1 MAKLKI
7 KLIKSMNGRR
17 DNHIATARSLGLKK
31 IGSEVIQPDNPQTRG
46 KIELIKYMIEV
57 TEE

>member
-7 KLIKSMNGRR
+7 KLIKSLSGRR
-17 DNHIATARSLGLKK
+17 DNHIATARSLGLRK
-31 IGSEVIQPDNPQTRG
+31 IGSEATQPDNPQTRG

-57 TEE
+57 TEV